1 MAECIFPWPGDKRRH
16 RREIKEGQKKTVKN
30 ISAGSGRNGRRWLFF
45 LVFLFFLSLPV
56 TGLRPAPN
64 GDEKKKALSSH
75 LKCLVSGEVEDY
87 RDLSPAWNA
96 AYRFL
101 AVRSPYLRRHE
112 ERVRC
117 LTAVLAASSIILQDP
132 MAADLFAGREEV
144 FLLLIA
150 QGMAESNGNPKA
162 ISPQGDLGWAQ
173 INRSMLAVLE
183 VKDPFDVAE
192 NAAGQARHLRALLGN
207 LGRRWKKEKSPAEIV
222 RLALAAYNASSRA
235 VQDGRVPAEGP
246 VAAYVDRVM
255 ENYALLRNEAEVITA
270 CLPRWKPPD
279 A

>member
-1 MAECIFPWPGDKRRH
+1 M
-16 RREIKEGQKKTVKN
+16 QN
-30 ISAGSGRNGRRWLFF
+30 ISAGVGRNGRRWFLFLPLLLFF
-45 LVFLFFLSLPV
+45 SLPPH
-56 TGLRPAPN
+56 GFRPAP
-64 GDEKKKALSSH
+64 DDYEKNNALIH
-75 LKCLVSGEVEDY
+75 LERRISGPTADY
-87 RDLSPAWNA
+87 RDLSPAWQA

-101 AVRSPYLRRHE
+101 AARSPYLRRHE
-112 ERVRC
+112 ERLRC
-117 LTAVLAASSIILQDP
+117 LAAVWAASSIIIQDP
-132 MAADLFAGREEV
+132 AAADLFAGREEV
-144 FLLLIA
+144 FLLLVA

-173 INRSMLAVLE
+173 INRSMLRVLAVE
-183 VKDPFDVAE
+183 DPFDVAE

-246 VAAYVDRVM
+246 VAAYVNRVM
-255 ENYALLRNEAEVITA
+255 ENYTFLKKESEVITA
-270 CLPRWKPPD
+270 WLPRWKPPD